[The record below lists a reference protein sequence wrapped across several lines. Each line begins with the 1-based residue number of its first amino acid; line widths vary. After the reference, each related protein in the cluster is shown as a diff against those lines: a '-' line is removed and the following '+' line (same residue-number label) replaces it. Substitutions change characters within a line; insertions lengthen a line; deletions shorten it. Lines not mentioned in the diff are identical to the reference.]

1 MKRIIQF
8 ALLCIVIISIFIFN
22 YIYFAGG
29 KKITVNP
36 DKPVDQPIKQTE
48 NNIIKNLKYEIK
60 LKENNSYIIT
70 SKLSEIKYLNNIE
83 LVEMQEVIAKF
94 IDKNNLILTIRSDD
108 ALYNNSNYNTEF
120 RNNVRV
126 EYMNSEIFS
135 DKIDINFKDNTV
147 KIFDN
152 VKYVGMYGMI
162 NSDNIM
168 INLITKKVDI
178 YMNNENDNV
187 EVTKN

>member
-1 MKRIIQF
+1 M
-8 ALLCIVIISIFIFN
+8 
-22 YIYFAGG
+22 
-29 KKITVNP
+29 
-36 DKPVDQPIKQTE
+36 DQPIKQTE

-135 DKIDINFKDNTV
+135 DKIDINFQDNTV